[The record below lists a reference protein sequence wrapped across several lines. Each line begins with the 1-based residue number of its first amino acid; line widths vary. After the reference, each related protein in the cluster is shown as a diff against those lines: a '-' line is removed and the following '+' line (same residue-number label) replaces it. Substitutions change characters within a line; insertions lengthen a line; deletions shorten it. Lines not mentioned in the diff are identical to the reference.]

1 MSGVVASPRVST
13 YVSPNVS
20 YHRPVDYKGTGWRR
34 VHPKQGSSTPRG
46 QDGGEVPLMKHA
58 TYGSAPAHVRKPSN
72 AEVIPQ
78 EQLHLGYAN
87 RMNAVAF
94 INKRKRERLLAQGVQ
109 EDEYAPLEYAPAE
122 YAAPYL
128 PEQDLLQIQAREEFV
143 RDEYLRIQ
151 QEYERQEQEANLQ
164 TYESF
169 TAEPVYDEPPL
180 EQFHMERRPST
191 PQNKIPYN
199 PPPRRA
205 SVPVFAAV
213 PVLEA
218 PYEEPYEVADLA
230 PQGRAPYQPAPHFPI
245 HEPQHQ
251 AFHEPPAI
259 YEPHMYEPPA
269 YDDPPMYEPPY
280 EAPVRHEPAPVRHE
294 PLRHP
299 SPPVQ
304 PTPPRSPVH
313 RNSVAAPVSHPV
325 HEAPRPTSSPM
336 QAAPP
341 ASFPPPSPVQQPPPA
356 PFMPPATQAPPP
368 DPPRK
373 ESSLLEY
380 IPSAPPPGAPPA
392 VFEPPPREEPEPRLQ
407 RVGTMH
413 AVYTEAESNA
423 RKAFRKFDLKGRGF
437 LDNNEATNAIRELGV
452 CATFDEAQEMFES
465 IDADGSG
472 YVEEEEF
479 VAFFKDNLVT
489 IQNTIDPRQMAT
501 AMFLK
506 FDADNSGELDV
517 NEFIGAMRELG
528 LGYTE
533 EDAEQVFLSFDPDG
547 SGGIDM
553 DEFVEAYLEQWEM
566 QKESQREA
574 AAADF
579 ISGRDD

>member
-1 MSGVVASPRVST
+1 
-13 YVSPNVS
+13 
-20 YHRPVDYKGTGWRR
+20 
-34 VHPKQGSSTPRG
+34 
-46 QDGGEVPLMKHA
+46 
-58 TYGSAPAHVRKPSN
+58 
-72 AEVIPQ
+72 
-78 EQLHLGYAN
+78 
-87 RMNAVAF
+87 
-94 INKRKRERLLAQGVQ
+94 
-109 EDEYAPLEYAPAE
+109 
-122 YAAPYL
+122 
-128 PEQDLLQIQAREEFV
+128 
-143 RDEYLRIQ
+143 
-151 QEYERQEQEANLQ
+151 
-164 TYESF
+164 
-169 TAEPVYDEPPL
+169 
-180 EQFHMERRPST
+180 
-191 PQNKIPYN
+191 
-199 PPPRRA
+199 
-205 SVPVFAAV
+205 
-213 PVLEA
+213 
-218 PYEEPYEVADLA
+218 
-230 PQGRAPYQPAPHFPI
+230 
-245 HEPQHQ
+245 
-251 AFHEPPAI
+251 
-259 YEPHMYEPPA
+259 
-269 YDDPPMYEPPY
+269 
-280 EAPVRHEPAPVRHE
+280 
-294 PLRHP
+294 
-299 SPPVQ
+299 
-304 PTPPRSPVH
+304 
-313 RNSVAAPVSHPV
+313 
-325 HEAPRPTSSPM
+325 
-336 QAAPP
+336 
-341 ASFPPPSPVQQPPPA
+341 
-356 PFMPPATQAPPP
+356 
-368 DPPRK
+368 
-373 ESSLLEY
+373 
-380 IPSAPPPGAPPA
+380 
-392 VFEPPPREEPEPRLQ
+392 
-407 RVGTMH
+407 MH